1 MEKRPIEFIPAKRIL
16 TRNRSAQW
24 FGTDHTMNLYRG
36 CSHGCI
42 YCDSR
47 SECYRDDDFDR
58 VKVKERA
65 LELLRDELRRKV
77 RPAFIGMG
85 SMSDPYNPL
94 ERELELTR
102 KALMLI
108 HAYGHGVTAC
118 TKSDLILRD
127 ADLYAD
133 IQSQAPVICKLTV
146 TTTDDALTA
155 WLEPGAPTPARRLKA
170 LEGLAKKRIFSGV
183 VLMPVLPFLEDSIE
197 NILSVVDAAAEAG
210 GRFVYPAFGMTLR
223 DRQRE
228 YYFSRLVQRSPS
240 LKERYEKQ
248 YGNRYWCVSSRAKE
262 LWAAFSQRCGER
274 GILYEMRSIV
284 SAAKLPYRDTQL
296 TLFDM

>member
-1 MEKRPIEFIPAKRIL
+1 METIPAKHIL
-16 TRNRSAQW
+16 TRNKSTDW

-47 SECYRDDDFDR
+47 SECYRDDTFDT
-58 VKVKERA
+58 VKVKEKA

-108 HAYGHGVTAC
+108 HAYGCGVAVC
-118 TKSDLILRD
+118 TKSDLILQN

-133 IQSQAPVICKLTV
+133 IQKQAPVICKLTV
-146 TTTDDALTA
+146 TTVDDALA
-155 WLEPGAPTPARRLKA
+155 RKVEPGAPSPSGRLKA
-170 LEGLAKKRIFSGV
+170 LKGLSDQGIFTGV
-183 VLMPVLPFLEDSIE
+183 VLMPVLPFLEDSTE
-197 NILSVVDAAAEAG
+197 SVLAVVDAAAEAG
-210 GRFVYPAFGMTLR
+210 ARFVYPAFGMTLR
-223 DRQRE
+223 DRQRA
-228 YYFSRLVQRSPS
+228 YYYQALDRLFPGM
-240 LKERYEKQ
+240 KERYIRQ
-248 YGNRYWCVSSRAKE
+248 FGDRYQCVSPRAKT
-262 LWAAFSQRCGER
+262 LWPAFSERCREKGL
-274 GILYEMRSIV
+274 LYEMGQIIR
-284 SAAKLPYRDTQL
+284 AAKGNYDTQL
-296 TLFDM
+296 TFFDI

>member
-1 MEKRPIEFIPAKRIL
+1 MNMDTIPAKRIL
-16 TRNRSAQW
+16 TRNKSTDW

-58 VKVKERA
+58 VKVKENV
-65 LELLRDELRRKV
+65 LELLRNELRRKT
-77 RPAFIGMG
+77 RPAFIAMG

-108 HAYGHGVTAC
+108 HAYEHGVAVC

-133 IQSQAPVICKLTV
+133 IQERAPVICKLTV
-146 TTTDDALTA
+146 TTTDDALA
-155 WLEPGAPTPARRLKA
+155 AKLEPGAPSPTRRLKA
-170 LEGLAKKRIFSGV
+170 LEGLSQRGIFAGV
-183 VLMPVLPFLEDSIE
+183 VLMPVLPFLEDSVE
-197 NILSVVDAAAEAG
+197 NVLDLVDAAADAG
-210 GRFVYPAFGMTLR
+210 AKFVYPAFGMTLR
-223 DRQRE
+223 DRQRA
-228 YYFSRLVQRSPS
+228 YYYDRLVQSFPGV
-240 LKERYEKQ
+240 KERYEKQ
-248 YGNRYWCVSSRAKE
+248 YGDRYWCTSPKAKE
-262 LWAAFSQRCGER
+262 LWTVFSRRCGER
-274 GILYEMRSIV
+274 GLLCEMKHIV
-284 SAAKLPYRDTQL
+284 SAAKRPYGDAQFTF
-296 TLFDM
+296 FDM